1 MEPSPLLFLVII
13 YYNTMELNL
22 ISILYLF
29 FRMAPFIIVSYFG
42 LQSIFNQDLKGIVFL
57 IGLLIVSVITIMIG
71 NILPMQSNS
80 GMQLNQYAKVIC
92 NQLTIGSSGPIS
104 KLPLSQTVFGYT
116 LAYLTYFIATNN
128 LQSQNIP
135 TFIIF
140 PMLIIADLFWSTS
153 NGCSSGIMLVTS
165 LILGGIFGTLWAM
178 IIEASQMPGLSY
190 FSGISNKD
198 VCSRPTKSL
207 YRCRAVSKHKS
218 AISS

>member
-1 MEPSPLLFLVII
+1 
-13 YYNTMELNL
+13 
-22 ISILYLF
+22 
-29 FRMAPFIIVSYFG
+29 MAPFIIVSYFG

-71 NILPMQSNS
+71 NILPMQGNS
-80 GMQLNQYAKVIC
+80 GMELNQYAKIIC
-92 NQLTIGSSGPIS
+92 NQLTIGSNGPIS

-116 LAYLTYFIATNN
+116 LAYLTYFITTNN

-135 TFIIF
+135 TFIIM
-140 PMLIIADLFWSTS
+140 PLLIVADLFWSTS
-153 NGCSSGIMLVTS
+153 NGCSTSIMLITS

-178 IIEASQMPGLSY
+178 IIESTQMANLAY

-207 YRCRAVSKHKS
+207 YRCRAVAKHKT
-218 AISS
+218 AV